1 MRERGHPVQGSG
13 LRAAL
18 SLQIKVKLPQGW
30 CVSTT
35 VEVPSEEA
43 LLARRRS
50 SISYMS
56 HVEQGQE
63 PPRSSCNGPHG
74 GVVCHRRRWDIS
86 PQPTVL
92 WRHRGQI
99 DKWKWFPICQ
109 KWKCDG
115 HLWKVNLFVFMEY
128 CSSKSKCSLQNSHR
142 KLGFHW
148 KKFTLPCPIS
158 SLWCPQWVA
167 TCYVG
172 NTTVSTDKTMKNID
186 GAIFW

>member
-115 HLWKVNLFVFMEY
+115 HLWKVNFYLSSWNIALLNQNVPSKILTENWVFTE
-128 CSSKSKCSLQNSHR
+128 KNSPYLVPFLHCDA
-142 KLGFHW
+142 H
-148 KKFTLPCPIS
+148 
-158 SLWCPQWVA
+158 
-167 TCYVG
+167 
-172 NTTVSTDKTMKNID
+172 NE
-186 GAIFW
+186 